1 MIFGYNPHMQ
11 AIIKVGSSQYIVEP
25 GQELLVDH
33 AKVDAVLF
41 PDGAKVAIKDLGQV
55 KGRKVRVAKYKA
67 KSRYRKVRGF
77 KPVYHKIK
85 IEKITVDSR
94 EKRV

>member
-1 MIFGYNPHMQ
+1 MQ
-11 AIIKVGSSQYIVEP
+11 AIVKIGSSQYIVEP
-25 GQELLVDH
+25 GQEFLADRG
-33 AKVDAVLF
+33 KIDAVLF
-41 PDGAKVAIKDLGQV
+41 PDGAKVSIKDLGEV
-55 KGRKVRVAKYKA
+55 MGRKIRMVKYKA

>member
-1 MIFGYNPHMQ
+1 MQ
-11 AIIKVGSSQYIVEP
+11 AIIKIGSSQYIVEP
-25 GQELLVDH
+25 GQELLVDRGQI
-33 AKVDAVLF
+33 DTVLY
-41 PDGAKVAIKDLGQV
+41 PDGAKVAIKDLGEI
-55 KGRKVRVAKYKA
+55 KGRKIRVAKYKA

>member
-1 MIFGYNPHMQ
+1 MQ
-11 AIIKVGSSQYIVEP
+11 AIVKIGSSQYIVDP
-25 GQELLVDH
+25 GQELLADRGRI
-33 AKVDAVLF
+33 DAVLY
-41 PDGAKVAIKDLGQV
+41 PEGAKVTIKDLGEV
-55 KGRKVRVAKYKA
+55 KGKKIRSAKYKA

-94 EKRV
+94 EKTV

>member
-1 MIFGYNPHMQ
+1 MQ
-11 AIIKVGSSQYIVEP
+11 AIVKIGSSQYIVEP
-25 GQELLVDH
+25 GQEILADRG
-33 AKVDAVLF
+33 KIDAVLF
-41 PDGAKVAIKDLGQV
+41 PDGAKVTVKDLGKI
-55 KGRKVRVAKYKA
+55 KGKKIRVAKFKA

>member
-1 MIFGYNPHMQ
+1 MQ
-11 AIIKVGSSQYIVEP
+11 AIVKIGSSQYIVEP
-25 GQELLVDH
+25 GQELLADRGKIDAIIFPDR
-33 AKVDAVLF
+33 AKVT
-41 PDGAKVAIKDLGQV
+41 IKDLGVV
-55 KGRKVRVAKYKA
+55 KGQKVRVAKFKA